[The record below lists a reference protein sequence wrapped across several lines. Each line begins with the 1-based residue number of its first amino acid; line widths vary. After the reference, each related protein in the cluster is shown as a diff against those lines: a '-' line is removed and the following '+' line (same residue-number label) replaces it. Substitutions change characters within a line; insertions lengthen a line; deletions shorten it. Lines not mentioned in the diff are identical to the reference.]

1 MYEEFTAGN
10 FSISRSGHPFS
21 QVAADMALEQS
32 INADS
37 KSKGGIVGISQ
48 SPAALERWFFTA
60 HVRAS
65 VTTSLKEMCGEEDR
79 ATGHKEATPPRVKRD
94 EEDVRKL
101 VGCFTSGLMTN
112 PFNLET
118 QPIVNMATGVVLPDD
133 VADSLLASHSKGKEQ
148 MMTFIEK
155 RLNTSAVRFWDA
167 IPSLKIRTFSSTTKK
182 VK

>member
-1 MYEEFTAGN
+1 MYEEFAAGN

-21 QVAADMALEQS
+21 QVAADMALKQS

-37 KSKGGIVGISQ
+37 KSKGGIVGVSQ
-48 SPAALERWFFTA
+48 SPAALERWFLTA

-79 ATGHKEATPPRVKRD
+79 ATGQNEQATPPRVKRD

-101 VGCFTSGLMTN
+101 VGCFTSGLLTN
-112 PFNLET
+112 PFSLET
-118 QPIVNMATGVVLPDD
+118 QPIVNMATRVVLPDD
-133 VADSLLASHSKGKEQ
+133 VADALLASHSKGKEQ

-155 RLNTSAVRFWDA
+155 RLNTSAVSF
-167 IPSLKIRTFSSTTKK
+167 
-182 VK
+182 